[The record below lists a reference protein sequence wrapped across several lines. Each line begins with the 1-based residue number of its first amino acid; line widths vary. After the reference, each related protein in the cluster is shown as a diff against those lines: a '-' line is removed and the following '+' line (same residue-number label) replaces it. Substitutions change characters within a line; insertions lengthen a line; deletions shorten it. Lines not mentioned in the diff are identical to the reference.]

1 MDAELP
7 TAEVVAKG
15 KAFLEKLL
23 AMPKEE
29 LAADLYFVDTLVSTK
44 RRSSLKNMQE
54 NFMSVYKEATEAIQT
69 ENYERSAVRLL
80 YIFYEAYFYNDVQDD
95 INVILSHALEK
106 ASGKS
111 MGDASEILYNAMDKI
126 MEGDTEPDEDDWK
139 RYRQK
144 PSSKYRVWQHLC
156 KRKS

>member
-15 KAFLEKLL
+15 KAFLERLL

-54 NFMSVYKEATEAIQT
+54 TFISVYK
-69 ENYERSAVRLL
+69 
-80 YIFYEAYFYNDVQDD
+80 
-95 INVILSHALEK
+95 
-106 ASGKS
+106 
-111 MGDASEILYNAMDKI
+111 GDNC
-126 MEGDTEPDEDDWK
+126 
-139 RYRQK
+139 
-144 PSSKYRVWQHLC
+144 V
-156 KRKS
+156 